1 MENES
6 IVIEPAVWVD
16 NLFTDEELEKV
27 RDYCDSLS
35 LIDAT
40 TMPTIE
46 ANTTTPDLSVR
57 KSKVCFIHPNE
68 ENFFIFEKIK
78 NGVELANSGNYDFSL
93 FGFQYMQYT
102 VYDGGTDG
110 DFYEYHVDA
119 CIGGVHTTKTSLY
132 PRKLSI
138 SLVLSDPS
146 EYQGGDFEIMVGKND
161 IYKVEQ
167 VKGRMISFPSF
178 VLHRVTPVT
187 SGQRRSLVV
196 WVLGPQFK

>member
-1 MENES
+1 MKNES
-6 IVIEPAVWVD
+6 VTIEPAVCID

-35 LIDAT
+35 LIDAKT
-40 TMPTIE
+40 LPHIE
-46 ANTTTPDLSVR
+46 TDKTNPDLSIR
-57 KSKVCFIHPNE
+57 KSKVCFIQPNE

-78 NGVELANSGNYDFSL
+78 NGVELANSSSYDFSL

-110 DFYEYHVDA
+110 DFYDYHVDA
-119 CIGGVHTTKTSLY
+119 YISGVRTTKTSLY

-138 SLVLSDPS
+138 SLILSDPS
-146 EYQGGDFEIMVGKND
+146 EYQGGDFEIMTGKDD

-167 VKGRMISFPSF
+167 VKGRMITFPSF